1 MEALVA
7 WGVDVDY
14 EIPHMGTPL
23 YSACRCK
30 EFICA
35 RMLLDGGK
43 HGKIHT
49 SCVDKQQFYDNLT
62 MSNSFFNFSGESEC
76 QYIYMDNAE
85 SKCKVEFSKRVMLI

>member
-49 SCVDKQQFYDNLT
+49 SCADKQQFYNNLT
-62 MSNSFFNFSGESEC
+62 MSNSFFHLVESHVS
-76 QYIYMDNAE
+76 IFMWTML
-85 SKCKVEFSKRVMLI
+85 KVEFSKRVRC